1 MKVYVTKKAEFSAA
15 HRLNNPMLSPEEN
28 ERIYSKCNNLH
39 GHGHNYTL
47 EVTICGEPDKKTGF
61 LMDLK
66 QLKELINK
74 EIIEKVDHMHLN
86 YDVPFLKDINPTVEN
101 LCVVFWQIIA
111 PKIPNGSLYEIKISE
126 SQSSSVAYR
135 GE

>member
-1 MKVYVTKKAEFSAA
+1 MTVYVTKKAEFSSA
-15 HRLNNPMLSPEEN
+15 HRLNNPDLSPEEN

-47 EVTICGEPDKKTGF
+47 EVTICGEPDPVTGF

-66 QLKELINK
+66 QLKELINS
-74 EIIEKVDHMHLN
+74 EIIEKVDHRHLN
-86 YDVPFLKDINPTVEN
+86 YDVPFLAGINPTVEN
-101 LCVVFWQIIA
+101 LCIIFWKILE
-111 PKIPNGSLYEIKISE
+111 PKIPNGRLYEIKISE
-126 SQSSSVAYR
+126 SPRSCVSYR